1 MAKISNRLGIQN
13 IGGSQFELIMAAAHR
28 ARSYNAANPPLVA
41 TGPKRG
47 MTALREIEKGVMP
60 VAANREG
67 MVNRYTTVRAK
78 TVAKD
83 PITEV

>member
-1 MAKISNRLGIQN
+1 MAKISNRLGIEN

-67 MVNRYTTVRAK
+67 MVNRYTTVRPK
-78 TVAKD
+78 V
-83 PITEV
+83 EVVSEDN

>member
-1 MAKISNRLGIQN
+1 MAKISNRLGIEN
-13 IGGSQFELIMAAAHR
+13 IGGSQFELIIAAAHR

-60 VAANREG
+60 VAENREG
-67 MVNRYTTVRAK
+67 MVNRYTTVRPK
-78 TVAKD
+78 V
-83 PITEV
+83 EVVSEDN

>member
-1 MAKISNRLGIQN
+1 MAKISNRLGIEN

-47 MTALREIEKGVMP
+47 MTALREIEAGVMP
-60 VAANREG
+60 VAENREG
-67 MVNRYTTVRAK
+67 MVRKYTTVRPK
-78 TVAKD
+78 VKVVSED
-83 PITEV
+83 N

>member
-1 MAKISNRLGIQN
+1 MAKISNRLGIKN
-13 IGGSQFELIMAAAHR
+13 IGGNQFELIMAATHR

-47 MTALREIEKGVMP
+47 MTALREIEAGVMP
-60 VAANREG
+60 VAENREG

-78 TVAKD
+78 ARVVSED
-83 PITEV
+83 N

>member
-1 MAKISNRLGIQN
+1 MAKISNRLGIEN
-13 IGGSQFELIMAAAHR
+13 IGGSQFELIIAAAHR

-67 MVNRYTTVRAK
+67 MVNRYTTVRPK
-78 TVAKD
+78 VKVVSED
-83 PITEV
+83 N

>member
-1 MAKISNRLGIQN
+1 MAKISNRLGIEN

-67 MVNRYTTVRAK
+67 MVNRYTTVRPK
-78 TVAKD
+78 VKVVSED
-83 PITEV
+83 N

>member
-1 MAKISNRLGIQN
+1 MAKISNRLGIEN
-13 IGGSQFELIMAAAHR
+13 IGGSQFELIIAAAHR

-60 VAANREG
+60 VAENREG
-67 MVNRYTTVRAK
+67 MVNRYTTVRPK
-78 TVAKD
+78 VKVVSED
-83 PITEV
+83 N

>member
-1 MAKISNRLGIQN
+1 MAKISNRLGIKN
-13 IGGSQFELIMAAAHR
+13 IGGSQFELIIAAAHR

-60 VAANREG
+60 VAENREG
-67 MVNRYTTVRAK
+67 MVNRYTTVRPK
-78 TVAKD
+78 VKVVSED
-83 PITEV
+83 N